1 MAFWSL
7 TMELAELLII
17 KSELINDPLDLGL
30 STLPQDDEQNASI
43 LNEIRDSIKVY
54 RASVPADSLVIPIDE
69 WNALSSG
76 QQSWWSMQTADGSI
90 QPAVLE
96 TEFFKMF
103 SSQTQARANW
113 EASTKESSSRAIQLL
128 ERYVTLTP
136 SDIANAR
143 QAT

>member
-1 MAFWSL
+1 
-7 TMELAELLII
+7 MELAELLII
-17 KSELINDPLDLGL
+17 KSELTNDPLGLGL
-30 STLPQDDEQNASI
+30 TTNPADDESNANL

-90 QPAVLE
+90 QPEPLA

-103 SSQTQARANW
+103 SQNTQARANW
-113 EASTKESSSRAIQLL
+113 DAVTKESSSRAIQLL
-128 ERYVTLTP
+128 GRYVTLTP

-143 QAT
+143 TAT

>member
-1 MAFWSL
+1 
-7 TMELAELLII
+7 MELAELLII

-30 STLPQDDEQNASI
+30 STLPQDDEANANI

>member
-1 MAFWSL
+1 
-7 TMELAELLII
+7 MELAELLVI
-17 KSELINDPLDLGL
+17 KSELTNDPLSLGL
-30 STLPQDDEQNASI
+30 TTNPADDEANANI
-43 LNEIRDSIKVY
+43 LNEVRDSIKVY